1 MFGKSYGHSAHIWVN
16 MVLSILFQSLL
27 YHLSFSVVALECF
40 DKSKKNLPLM
50 PLQSLKEFTILYCG
64 TRPNTMIPR
73 QSRSVS
79 PVKDNSSTAN
89 DKSKPASTSVT
100 SRPTHRLLTQSTPL
114 FTASSQ
120 RKSVDKGDSHHA
132 SSISSKDSSRTDSQY
147 SAKSLSSSSV
157 STRTIL
163 PAIVPKTDDN
173 ITRAAKTNKALVKID
188 HKIVKTETNTAKPEP
203 RVVNSEK
210 TVAKP
215 LSQETVAAVKPV
227 KVENKEITEIKTE
240 ETEIPQNVNDIKS
253 EEKESIKSV
262 EKVVS
267 SKDNEKVE
275 TENKIID
282 LKESNEDNKSEA
294 AAKDERRPSEVDTLT
309 RTQNSLNLATSALGK
324 INVSLNQVGLTDS
337 LLEEVRLKMTHAE
350 PSVSAAK
357 PNSARSSRGQR
368 ENLER
373 GN

>member
-1 MFGKSYGHSAHIWVN
+1 M
-16 MVLSILFQSLL
+16 
-27 YHLSFSVVALECF
+27 ALECF

-132 SSISSKDSSRTDSQY
+132 SSISSKDSSRTESQY
-147 SAKSLSSSSV
+147 SAKSSSSSSV

-173 ITRAAKTNKALVKID
+173 IPRAAKTNKALVKID
-188 HKIVKTETNTAKPEP
+188 HKIVKTEINTAKPEP

-227 KVENKEITEIKTE
+227 KVENKEITENKTE

-253 EEKESIKSV
+253 EEKENIKSV

-275 TENKIID
+275 TEDKIVEVKV
-282 LKESNEDNKSEA
+282 KEFNEDNKSEA

-309 RTQNSLNLATSALGK
+309 RTQNSLNLATSALGR

-350 PSVSAAK
+350 PTVSAGK